1 LKLQII
7 AVGHKMPSW
16 VESPAQD
23 YIKRMPK
30 DFPIEVKELKPDIS
44 PAKEGLKILEALPKN
59 AIVIAMD
66 ERGRDLTTMQL
77 SQMMQDWRQDGK
89 DVVFLIGG
97 ADGLSPEIKQ
107 KATNLI
113 RLSSMTLPHAMARL
127 LLIEQLYRAYTI
139 LQGHPYHRE

>member
-16 VESPAQD
+16 VEVSAND

-30 DFPIEVKELKPDIS
+30 DFPIEVKELKPDLS
-44 PAKEGLKILEALPKN
+44 PIKEGLKILEVLPKN
-59 AIVIAMD
+59 ATIIAMD

-77 SQMMQDWRQDGK
+77 TQLMQDWRQEGK

-97 ADGLSPEIKQ
+97 ADGLSPEVKQ
-107 KATNLI
+107 KSTSSI

-127 LLIEQLYRAYTI
+127 ILIEQLYRAYTI

>member
-1 LKLQII
+1 
-7 AVGHKMPSW
+7 MPSW

>member
-1 LKLQII
+1 
-7 AVGHKMPSW
+7 MPSW

-127 LLIEQLYRAYTI
+127 ILIEQLYRAYTI

>member
-16 VESPAQD
+16 VETSAND

-30 DFPIEVKELKPDIS
+30 DFPIEVKELKPDLS
-44 PAKEGLKILEALPKN
+44 PIKEGLKILEALPKN
-59 AIVIAMD
+59 ATIVAMD
-66 ERGRDLTTMQL
+66 EKGRDITTMQL
-77 SQMMQDWRQDGK
+77 TQLMQDWRQEGK

-97 ADGLSPEIKQ
+97 ADGLSLEVKQ
-107 KATNLI
+107 KSTSSI

-127 LLIEQLYRAYTI
+127 ILIEQLYRAYTI

>member
-1 LKLQII
+1 MKLQII
-7 AVGHKMPSW
+7 AVGHKMPAW
-16 VESPAQD
+16 VETSAND

-44 PAKEGLKILEALPKN
+44 PVKEGLKILESLPKN
-59 AIVIAMD
+59 ATIIAMD

-77 SQMMQDWRQDGK
+77 TQMMQDWRQEGK

-97 ADGLSPEIKQ
+97 ADGLSQDIKQ
-107 KATNLI
+107 KSTTLI

-127 LLIEQLYRAYTI
+127 ILIEQLYRAYTI

>member
-1 LKLQII
+1 
-7 AVGHKMPSW
+7 MPAW
-16 VESPAQD
+16 VETSAND

-44 PAKEGLKILEALPKN
+44 PVKEGLKILESLPKN
-59 AIVIAMD
+59 ATVIAMD

-77 SQMMQDWRQDGK
+77 TQMMQDWRQEGK

-97 ADGLSPEIKQ
+97 ADGLSQEIKQ
-107 KATNLI
+107 KYTTLI

-127 LLIEQLYRAYTI
+127 ILIEQLYRAYTI

>member
-1 LKLQII
+1 
-7 AVGHKMPSW
+7 MPSW
-16 VESPAQD
+16 VETSTHD

-44 PAKEGLKILEALPKN
+44 PAKEGLKILEAMPKN
-59 AIVIAMD
+59 VTIIAMD

-77 SQMMQDWRQDGK
+77 SQMMQDWRQEGK

-97 ADGLSPEIKQ
+97 ADGLSPDIKQ
-107 KATNLI
+107 KSSTLI

-127 LLIEQLYRAYTI
+127 ILIEQLYRAYTI

>member
-1 LKLQII
+1 
-7 AVGHKMPSW
+7 MPNW
-16 VESPAQD
+16 VETSAQD

-44 PAKEGLKILEALPKN
+44 PAKEGLKILEAMPKN
-59 AIVIAMD
+59 ATIIAMD

-77 SQMMQDWRQDGK
+77 TQMMQDWRQAGK

-107 KATNLI
+107 KSASLI

-127 LLIEQLYRAYTI
+127 ILIEQLYRAYTI

>member
-7 AVGHKMPSW
+7 AVGHKMPAW
-16 VESPAQD
+16 VETSAND

-44 PAKEGLKILEALPKN
+44 PVKEGLKILESLPKN
-59 AIVIAMD
+59 ATIIAMD

-77 SQMMQDWRQDGK
+77 TQMMQDWRQEGK

-97 ADGLSPEIKQ
+97 ADGLSQEIKQ
-107 KATNLI
+107 KSTTLI

-127 LLIEQLYRAYTI
+127 ILIEQLYRAYTI

>member
-7 AVGHKMPSW
+7 AVGHKMPAW
-16 VESPAQD
+16 VETSAND

-44 PAKEGLKILEALPKN
+44 PVKEGLKILESLPKN
-59 AIVIAMD
+59 ATVIAMD

-77 SQMMQDWRQDGK
+77 TQMMQDWRQEGK

-97 ADGLSPEIKQ
+97 ADGLSQEIKQ
-107 KATNLI
+107 KSTTLI

-127 LLIEQLYRAYTI
+127 ILIEQLYRAYTI

>member
-1 LKLQII
+1 
-7 AVGHKMPSW
+7 MPAW
-16 VESPAQD
+16 VETSAND

-44 PAKEGLKILEALPKN
+44 PVKEGLKILESLPKN
-59 AIVIAMD
+59 ALIIAMD
-66 ERGRDLTTMQL
+66 EKGRDLTTMQL
-77 SQMMQDWRQDGK
+77 TQMMQDWRQEGK

-97 ADGLSPEIKQ
+97 ADGLSQDIKQ
-107 KATNLI
+107 KSATLI

-127 LLIEQLYRAYTI
+127 ILIEQLYRAYTI